1 MPKRSLRPTMRDVA
15 RLAGVSPMT
24 VSRVQAGSALVAPET
39 RDRINAAI
47 AALGYV
53 EDKVAASLSSR
64 RTGFIA
70 TIVPTLTNS
79 TFADTAHGLTEALR
93 RSGYQLLIGYTRYR
107 MSDEESLI
115 RTMLERRPEAIV
127 LAGMSHTEAAG
138 TMLRGAGIPVVEI
151 WDCGEADPIGYAVGF
166 SNIESG
172 RAAARHLIALGHRR
186 IGAIGPTIGDDAHD
200 FRGEARLTGFTEVL
214 REAGLSTDRIVQ
226 RGDVPLSF
234 AGGAAAMAH
243 LLDTAGPLD
252 AVFAISDLAAF
263 GALME
268 CQRRG
273 IAVPGSLSVLGFG
286 DFEIGDQCVP
296 ALSTIG
302 IDAEDIGRR
311 VGELLLRLLPG
322 DAGDHG
328 PTPTA
333 VTDVGFKIVERGSTA
348 PRPVST

>member
-24 VSRVQAGSALVAPET
+24 VSRVQAGSARVLPET
-39 RDRINAAI
+39 RDRIRAAMDR
-47 AALGYV
+47 LGYV

-79 TFADTAHGLTEALR
+79 NFADTAHGLTEALR
-93 RSGYQLLIGYTRYR
+93 RTGYQLLIGYTRYR
-107 MSDEESLI
+107 MSDEEALI
-115 RTMLERRPEAIV
+115 RAMLERRPEAIV
-127 LAGMSHTEAAG
+127 LAGMHHTAAARA
-138 TMLRGAGIPVVEI
+138 MLRGAGIPVVEI
-151 WDCGEADPIGYAVGF
+151 WDCGAAAPIDRAVGF
-166 SNIESG
+166 SNIDTG

-186 IGAIGPTIGDDAHD
+186 IGAIGPMTGDDTHD

-214 REAGLSTDRIVQ
+214 REAGLSTGRIVQ

-234 AGGAAAMAH
+234 SGGAAAMAH

-273 IAVPGSLSVLGFG
+273 IAVPGDLSVMGFG
-286 DFEIGDQCVP
+286 DFEIGSQCVP
-296 ALSTIG
+296 AMTTIR
-302 IDAEDIGRR
+302 IDAEGIGRR
-311 VGELLLRLLPG
+311 VGGLLLRLLAAE
-322 DAGDHG
+322 AGG
-328 PTPTA
+328 RPAA
-333 VTDVGFKIVERGSTA
+333 VDDVGFEIVERGSTA
-348 PRPVST
+348 RRP